1 MRGKGENQTLQR
13 GERESRDHRALQ
25 AGAAPSEDTAPT
37 QPGLQTQRQVVGDQA
52 SLGLGGT
59 LAPQTREVPSA
70 PRT

>member
-37 QPGLQTQRQVVGDQA
+37 QP
-52 SLGLGGT
+52 
-59 LAPQTREVPSA
+59 
-70 PRT
+70 